1 MKSKNRLW
9 LFSKNRKQVF
19 IVIDTNILFL
29 FIVSTLYLHD
39 DSNITSIERISPVL
53 GMFFLMGVFNGIEEY
68 VNNKR
73 AKAYYH
79 EWLGTLIILIA
90 FLNIFVME
98 H

>member
-1 MKSKNRLW
+1 
-9 LFSKNRKQVF
+9 
-19 IVIDTNILFL
+19 
-29 FIVSTLYLHD
+29 
-39 DSNITSIERISPVL
+39 
-53 GMFFLMGVFNGIEEY
+53 MGVFNGIEEY